1 MSITT
6 PTTVTEVPIPFLA
19 WLGARLVKAEGGQSE
34 VRLAVRP
41 EHCNS
46 WHVCHGGVL
55 MTMLDAAM
63 ATAAR
68 SLHPELRGS
77 ATVDM
82 TTSFVRPGEAG
93 NLVAYGKCYH
103 RSSTMAFCEAE
114 VRDEEG
120 GLVARSSGTFK
131 YIRKRGDQG
140 VDG

>member
-1 MSITT
+1 MENR
-6 PTTVTEVPIPFLA
+6 PAVMDVPIPFLA
-19 WLGARLVKAEGGQSE
+19 WLGARLVMAEGGRSE
-34 VRLAVRP
+34 VRLDVRP

-82 TTSFVRPGEAG
+82 ATSFVRPGEAG
-93 NLVAYGKCYH
+93 HLAAYGKCYH

-114 VRDEEG
+114 VRDEGG

-131 YIRKRGDQG
+131 YIKKLGIQG